1 MYSYAVMTNITLHL
15 CEAHTSILLSTE
27 ADLNASQNKPI
38 RVAKKNSFLFW
49 NEKDQK
55 THKNLTIKK

>member
-38 RVAKKNSFLFW
+38 RVAKKFFSFLKRKGPE
-49 NEKDQK
+49 NAQK
-55 THKNLTIKK
+55 SHN